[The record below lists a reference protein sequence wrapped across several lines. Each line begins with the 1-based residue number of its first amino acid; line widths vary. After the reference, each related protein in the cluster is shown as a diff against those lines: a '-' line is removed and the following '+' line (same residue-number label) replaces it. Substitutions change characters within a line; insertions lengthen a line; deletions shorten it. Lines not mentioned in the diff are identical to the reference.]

1 MHAPHA
7 GDPTRKPSSSKQ
19 VMLDFTVGHHLFL
32 SRQPSIVNRQSKL
45 ISTIDDSPF
54 TIDDFYDSHR
64 RDRREGQAQP
74 SGG

>member
-32 SRQPSIVNRQSKL
+32 SQAVSSQPSATSQKG
-45 ISTIDDSPF
+45 F
-54 TIDDFYDSHR
+54 A
-64 RDRREGQAQP
+64 EC
-74 SGG
+74 